1 MGRELLLW
9 RALAGDR
16 GDDALLLV
24 QGSICRPRKCHRQR
38 AAPCTALPEQSTAM
52 KLFEKETRTRLIQ
65 VPCSTGEQPMDV
77 PGGWAQA
84 MGGKRSSG
92 AATTGPCDISLQMVG
107 VKLQAILWQLFTVL
121 PAPTSSLWDPNHCR
135 TCAVVGNSG
144 WLKGSG
150 HGLQIDAHDWVLRMN
165 RAKIAGFELDVGMR
179 TTHHFMYPES
189 AVDLQPGVH
198 LVLVPFKPLD
208 LLWVASHGEH
218 LMAPPL
224 PTQVLILSPAFLK
237 YIHDNWT
244 QHHGRYPSTG
254 FTALLFAL
262 HACQQVSVFGF
273 GADTEGNW
281 HHYWEK
287 NRWSGAFRRTRV
299 HNADVEFSL
308 VERLA
313 AEGRI
318 LFYR

>member
-1 MGRELLLW
+1 APSLV
-9 RALAGDR
+9 
-16 GDDALLLV
+16 DA
-24 QGSICRPRKCHRQR
+24 P
-38 AAPCTALPEQSTAM
+38 AARCTARA
-52 KLFEKETRTRLIQ
+52 K
-65 VPCSTGEQPMDV
+65 
-77 PGGWAQA
+77 
-84 MGGKRSSG
+84 SSAWFNARYNMAVGPLLTG
-92 AATTGPCDISLQMVG
+92 AAHELSSDVIQWWLTLQGPTSG
-107 VKLQAILWQLFTVL
+107 VQLQAIIQQLFTVL
-121 PAPTSSLWDPNHCR
+121 PSPTMWDPSRCR

-144 WLKGSG
+144 RLKGSG
-150 HGLQIDAHDWVLRMN
+150 HGLRIDAHDWVLR
-165 RAKIAGFELDVGMR
+165 
-179 TTHHFMYPES
+179 
-189 AVDLQPGVH
+189 
-198 LVLVPFKPLD
+198 
-208 LLWVASHGEH
+208 WVTQRGLHGEQ

-273 GADTEGNW
+273 GADSEGNW

-299 HNADVEFSL
+299 HDADIEFSL
-308 VERLA
+308 IERLA

-318 LFYR
+318 LFYK

>member
-1 MGRELLLW
+1 MLCQRRMQVVL
-9 RALAGDR
+9 ALC
-16 GDDALLLV
+16 LLLV
-24 QGSICRPRKCHRQR
+24 LWQCFQAPRGGISPFPQAPSHLGAPAAYCTTSTNSSTWFNARYNTTMRPLLTGTAHELSSDVVQWWLTLQGPSR
-38 AAPCTALPEQSTAM
+38 
-52 KLFEKETRTRLIQ
+52 
-65 VPCSTGEQPMDV
+65 
-77 PGGWAQA
+77 
-84 MGGKRSSG
+84 
-92 AATTGPCDISLQMVG
+92 G
-107 VKLQAILWQLFTVL
+107 VQLQAILWQLFTVL
-121 PAPTSSLWDPNHCR
+121 PAPTGSMWDPNHCR

-150 HGLQIDAHDWVLRMN
+150 HGLRIDAHDWVLRMN

-189 AVDLQPGVH
+189 AVDLEPGVH

-208 LLWVASHGEH
+208 LQWVASTFSTGELTH
-218 LMAPPL
+218 TYMRVKQFIKADRNK
-224 PTQVLILSPAFLK
+224 VLILSPAFLK

-254 FTALLFAL
+254 FIALLFAL

-273 GADTEGNW
+273 GADTKGNW

-299 HNADVEFSL
+299 HDADIEFSL
-308 VERLA
+308 IERLA

-318 LFYR
+318 LFHR